1 MGQTVNLLAMPS
13 VVRIHLPPP
22 MPSEPQRRAAQ
33 QDTLWAEVFR
43 AYLRRHPEAL
53 DALEEDTECISTC
66 C

>member
-1 MGQTVNLLAMPS
+1 MIVMTRTGEV
-13 VVRIHLPPP
+13 IPPP
-22 MPSEPQRRAAQ
+22 MPSEPQPRTAQ

>member
-1 MGQTVNLLAMPS
+1 MPHSGIILSAALTVGHGGQGLY
-13 VVRIHLPPP
+13 H
-22 MPSEPQRRAAQ
+22 QRRAAQ

-53 DALEEDTECISTC
+53 DALEEDTECTGTC

>member
-1 MGQTVNLLAMPS
+1 MIVMTRTGEVIA
-13 VVRIHLPPP
+13 PP

-43 AYLRRHPEAL
+43 AYLRRHHEARDGL
-53 DALEEDTECISTC
+53 VEDTVCIRTC

>member
-1 MGQTVNLLAMPS
+1 MIVMTRTGKVIA
-13 VVRIHLPPP
+13 PPI
-22 MPSEPQRRAAQ
+22 PSEPQRRAAQ